1 MTPLNLAPGQL
12 IRGLILFLR
21 QMGAIKIH
29 RRLIMLTI
37 IIISIAIVSLFVAF
51 GVSNYNANKKFYA
64 ELEARNAMALK
75 KNEAMA
81 KDMKENREYYDFLA
95 KKVFWKHD
103 LVLESWGWNTSKGLH
118 ITANLCVIKNG
129 NYKDIDEFTD
139 VFVNGQLVGT
149 FAGKLTPAQIICKVH
164 KAC

>member
-1 MTPLNLAPGQL
+1 ML
-12 IRGLILFLR
+12 I
-21 QMGAIKIH
+21 AIF
-29 RRLIMLTI
+29 I
-37 IIISIAIVSLFVAF
+37 IVIVSLFVVF

-75 KNEAMA
+75 KNETMA

-103 LVLESWGWNTSKGLH
+103 LVLESWSWNTSKGLH
-118 ITANLCVIKNG
+118 ITANLCAIKNG
-129 NYKDIDEFTD
+129 NYKDIGEFTD

-149 FAGKLTPAQIICKVH
+149 FVGKLTPTQIICKAH

>member
-1 MTPLNLAPGQL
+1 
-12 IRGLILFLR
+12 
-21 QMGAIKIH
+21 
-29 RRLIMLTI
+29 MLTI

-81 KDMKENREYYDFLA
+81 KDMKENWEYYDFLA

>member
-1 MTPLNLAPGQL
+1 
-12 IRGLILFLR
+12 
-21 QMGAIKIH
+21 
-29 RRLIMLTI
+29 MLTI
-37 IIISIAIVSLFVAF
+37 IIISIAIVSLFVAS
-51 GVSNYNANKKFYA
+51 GISNYNANKKFYA

-129 NYKDIDEFTD
+129 NYKDIGEFTD

-149 FAGKLTPAQIICKVH
+149 FAGKLTPAQIICKAH